1 MTHFINIDGFK
12 IGGKSTYIIAEIGS
26 NHNQS
31 ISLAKE
37 TIQAAK
43 ESGAHAVKFQSLSIE
58 KLYLDPSEDII
69 SLHKVIDLEEHW
81 HKELQAYSKSLGI
94 TFFSSP
100 TYLDAVNILVDLEVP
115 VFKLASAQVGTF
127 PQLVR
132 KVAAT
137 KKPTILSTGIATANQ
152 LRKTLKIFDEEMNSD
167 VVILHCNSIYP
178 TPYDRI
184 NLGRIKFF
192 KEAFGKIVG
201 FSDHSDGI
209 YTAIAAVA
217 LGAKVIEK
225 HFAIDRN
232 LPVPD
237 AEFSLEPPLFSQ
249 MVEGIKQTELSI
261 VSDKRE
267 KLEEEEID
275 FKQKILYRLV
285 ANTTIKAGDKLE
297 KHMVK
302 YLRHDSGIDCRSE
315 SKFLGK
321 KVANDISA
329 NSLISEFDFK

>member
-1 MTHFINIDGFK
+1 MARLIDIDDFE

-31 ISLAKE
+31 LSLAKE

-43 ESGAHAVKFQSLSIE
+43 ETGAHAVKFQSLSLE
-58 KLYLDPSEDII
+58 KLYYRPSEDII
-69 SLHKVIDLEEHW
+69 SLHKKIDLEEDW
-81 HKELQAYSKSLGI
+81 HKELHAYSKSLGI

-100 TYLDAVNILVDLEVP
+100 TYLEAVNILVDLEVP
-115 VFKLASAQVGTF
+115 LFKLASAQVGTF

-137 KKPTILSTGIATANQ
+137 KKPTILSTGIATADQ
-152 LRKTLKIFDEEMNSD
+152 LKKTLEIFDDEMNPD
-167 VVILHCNSIYP
+167 AIILHCNSIYP
-178 TPYDRI
+178 TPYDKI

-192 KEAFGKIVG
+192 KETFGKIVG

-249 MVEGIKQTELSI
+249 MVEAIKQTDFSI
-261 VSDKRE
+261 GSDKRE
-267 KLEEEEID
+267 ELEEEEVA
-275 FKQKILYRLV
+275 FKQRILYRLV
-285 ANTTIKAGDKLE
+285 AKTRIKAGEKLE
-297 KHMVK
+297 KHMIK

-315 SKFLGK
+315 SKFLGREF
-321 KVANDISA
+321 ANDISA
-329 NSLISEFDFK
+329 NSLITEFDFK

>member
-1 MTHFINIDGFK
+1 MSHFIDVDQFK
-12 IGGKSTYIIAEIGS
+12 IGGQSTYIIAEIGS

-31 ISLAKE
+31 LSLAKE
-37 TIQAAK
+37 HIQAAK
-43 ESGAHAVKFQSLSIE
+43 ESGAHAVKFQSLSLE
-58 KLYLDPSEDII
+58 KLYFSPSEDII
-69 SLHKVIDLEEHW
+69 SLHKKIDLEENW

-100 TYLDAVNILVDLEVP
+100 TYLEAVNILVDLEVP

-137 KKPTILSTGIATANQ
+137 KKPTIISTGIATADQ
-152 LRKTLKIFDEEMNSD
+152 LQKILEIFDEETNSE
-167 VVILHCNSIYP
+167 VIILHCNSIYP
-178 TPYDRI
+178 TPYDKI
-184 NLGRIKFF
+184 NLGRINYF
-192 KEAFGKIVG
+192 KETFGKIVG

-237 AEFSLEPPLFSQ
+237 AEFSLDPPLFSQ
-249 MVEGIKQTELSI
+249 MVKAIKQTDLSI
-261 VSDKRE
+261 ASDKRE
-267 KLEEEEID
+267 ELEEEEAA
-275 FKQKILYRLV
+275 FKQRILYRLV
-285 ANTTIKAGDKLE
+285 AKTTIKAGDKLQ
-297 KHMVK
+297 KHMIK
-302 YLRHDSGIDCRSE
+302 YLRHNTGIDCRSE
-315 SKFLGK
+315 SKFLGR
-321 KVANDISA
+321 KVANNIRA
-329 NSLISEFDFK
+329 NSLLNEFDFK